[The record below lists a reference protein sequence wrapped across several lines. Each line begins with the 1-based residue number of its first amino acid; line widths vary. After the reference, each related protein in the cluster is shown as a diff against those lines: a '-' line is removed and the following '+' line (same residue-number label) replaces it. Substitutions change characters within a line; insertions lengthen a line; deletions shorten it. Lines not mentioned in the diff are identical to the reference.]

1 MLVCICVIVVPV
13 RLVTVLFSYVTA
25 VFVLLVTTLS
35 SICFTAALC
44 CALMCADVRG
54 YDVICA
60 AVLCCVMCAAMRC
73 YAVLCC
79 AVMCAAMR
87 CSVVCHW

>member
-1 MLVCICVIVVPV
+1 M
-13 RLVTVLFSYVTA
+13 VTVLFSYVTA

-60 AVLCCVMCAAMRC
+60 AVLCCVMMCAAMRC
-73 YAVLCC
+73 YAML
-79 AVMCAAMR
+79 